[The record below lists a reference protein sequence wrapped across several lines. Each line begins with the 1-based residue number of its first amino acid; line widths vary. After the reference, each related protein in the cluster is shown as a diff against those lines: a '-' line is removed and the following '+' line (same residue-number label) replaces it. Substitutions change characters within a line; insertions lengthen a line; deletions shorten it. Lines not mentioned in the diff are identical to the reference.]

1 LALLLPVN
9 AMKRILARLSNKGNG
24 YEYANARRIDDQR
37 TGTADLARVER
48 GQRLGYYFLL
58 ALFPML
64 IFLMSLLGFLPGAQ
78 QSIIHMLSKVVPG
91 QAMTLV
97 YEFIHDVIEHRSGGL
112 LSFGV
117 LATLWAASSGVSA
130 VMETLNIAYDVEEGR
145 PFWKVRLT
153 AIGLTVGLALLI
165 TGGAT
170 LIMFADKISQGLAAS
185 LGLGAFFTVA
195 SSIIGYVLGLAC
207 LFVGIQLIYYFGPNL
222 EQDWRWITPGA
233 IFAASGIILGSL
245 GFSLYLRFAPS
256 NSATYGSLGAVMTLM
271 LWLYLMGLVLLV
283 GGEINSEIEHAARKP
298 KTVKEPDTRLEAA

>member
-1 LALLLPVN
+1 MFGGLTVKELA
-9 AMKRILARLSNKGNG
+9 KRTWRESNEDNVWGG
-24 YEYANARRIDDQR
+24 AAQ
-37 TGTADLARVER
+37 
-48 GQRLGYYFLL
+48 LGYYFLL

-78 QSIIHMLSKVVPG
+78 ENIIRMLARVVPG

-97 YEFIHDVIEHRSGGL
+97 YQFMQDVVEHRSGGL

-145 PFWKVRLT
+145 PFWRVRLT

-165 TGGAT
+165 TGGAG
-170 LIMFADKISQGLAAS
+170 LVIFADKISQWLAAM
-185 LGLGAFFTVA
+185 LGLGAFFAIV
-195 SSIIGYVLGLAC
+195 SSIVGYVLGVAC
-207 LFVGIQLIYYFGPNL
+207 MFIGIELVYFFGPNL
-222 EQDWRWITPGA
+222 KQSWRWITPGA
-233 IFAASGIILGSL
+233 VFAVAGIVLGSL
-245 GFSLYLRFAPS
+245 GFSIYLRVAPS

-271 LWLYLMGLVLLV
+271 LWLYLIGLVLLA

-298 KTVKEPDTRLEAA
+298 KTLKESGPNQSRLEAA